1 MEYAMHLVRSM
12 FAALLLALA
21 ASASAQQYPVK
32 PVRIIVPF
40 PPGQATDILARLLA
54 DQLSKSLGQQ
64 FIVDNR
70 PGAGGSLGTDAAAK
84 AAPDGYTLV
93 MATIATFGI
102 NPSLYPKLGYDP
114 LRDFAPISNLGLTPQ
129 TLVASPKANFDS
141 LKELVAAAKAGELN
155 YASSGNGSASH
166 LTMELFRSAAGVKL
180 NHVPFKGSPEAQT
193 QVFSGEIPI
202 MFDAIPGV
210 LAPIKSGKL
219 KALGIASPKRSPF
232 LPDLPTIAEQGY
244 PGFEAVGWIGI
255 AAPARTPEPILK
267 TLQAE
272 IAKALEQPETKK
284 RMSELAFISV
294 GDTSEQFAAFIKAE
308 NAKWAKAVKES
319 GAKVD

>member
-1 MEYAMHLVRSM
+1 MRLARSLLVVLS
-12 FAALLLALA
+12 LALA
-21 ASASAQQYPVK
+21 GSALAQQYPAK

-64 FIVDNR
+64 FIADNR
-70 PGAGGSLGTDAAAK
+70 PGAGGSVGTDAAAK

-93 MATIATFGI
+93 MATISTFGI
-102 NPSLYPKLGYDP
+102 NPSLYPKLGYSP

-129 TLVASPKANFDS
+129 TLVASPKSGFGS
-141 LKELVAAAKAGELN
+141 LKDFVEKAKTTELS

-166 LTMELFRSAAGVKL
+166 LSMELFRTASGAKL
-180 NHVPFKGSPEAQT
+180 SHVPFKGNAEALT
-193 QVFSGEIPI
+193 QVFGGEIPV

-210 LAPIKSGKL
+210 LAPIKSGKV

-267 TLQAE
+267 TLQAA
-272 IAKALEQPETKK
+272 IAKALEQPAMQK
-284 RMSELAFISV
+284 RMSELAFLPV
-294 GDTSEQFAAFIKAE
+294 GDTPEQFTAFIKAE

>member
-1 MEYAMHLVRSM
+1 MSARLARSLLFAMSLAVAGS
-12 FAALLLALA
+12 AL
-21 ASASAQQYPVK
+21 AQQYPTK

-64 FIVDNR
+64 FIAENR
-70 PGAGGSLGTDAAAK
+70 AGAGGSVATEAAAK

-102 NPSLYPKLGYDP
+102 NPSLYPKLGYVP

-129 TLVASPKANFDS
+129 TLVASPKSGFASVKD
-141 LKELVAAAKAGELN
+141 LVEKAKTTELN

-166 LTMELFRSAAGVKL
+166 LSMEMFRAASGAKL
-180 NHVPFKGSPEAQT
+180 NHVPFKGSPEAQI
-193 QVFSGEIPI
+193 QVFAGEIPI

-210 LAPIKSGKL
+210 LAGIKSGKL
-219 KALGIASPKRSPF
+219 KPLGIASPRRSPF

-244 PGFEAVGWIGI
+244 PGFQAVGWIGI

-267 TLQAE
+267 TLQSA
-272 IAKALEQPETKK
+272 IAKALEEPEMQR
-284 RMSELAFISV
+284 RMSELAFIPV
-294 GDTSEQFAAFIKAE
+294 GDTPAEFTAFIKAE
-308 NAKWAKAVKES
+308 NERWAKAVKDS

>member
-1 MEYAMHLVRSM
+1 MSARFVG
-12 FAALLLALA
+12 LLAVALSLA
-21 ASASAQQYPVK
+21 LTDGAAAQQYPAK

-54 DQLSKSLGQQ
+54 DQLSKSLRQQ
-64 FIVDNR
+64 FIAENR
-70 PGAGGSLGTDAAAK
+70 AGAGGSVGTDAAAR

-102 NPSLYPKLGYDP
+102 NPSLYPKLGYVP

-129 TLVASPKANFDS
+129 TLVASPKSGLASVKD
-141 LKELVAAAKAGELN
+141 LVAKAKTTELN

-166 LTMELFRSAAGVKL
+166 LSMELFRTASGIKL

-193 QVFSGEIPI
+193 QVFAGEIPI

-267 TLQAE
+267 TLQAA
-272 IAKALEQPETKK
+272 IAKALEEPEMQK
-284 RMSELAFISV
+284 RMSELAFIPV
-294 GDTSEQFAAFIKAE
+294 GDTPGEFAAFIKAE
-308 NAKWAKAVKES
+308 NAKWAKAVKDS